1 MIYFDTKS
9 HGNSGSLGDY
19 ANKLSASSYLYESL
33 DIKRMI
39 NWVEIIDLEP
49 NTSKNFIRK
58 FPRKFLNFNKNRTI
72 NFKY

>member
-49 NTSKNFIRK
+49 NTSKNFI
-58 FPRKFLNFNKNRTI
+58 
-72 NFKY
+72 